1 MAPIYRKSASSRL
14 AWLRFTV
21 NQLRAGLHGFD
32 IQYISP
38 AHACMAPIY
47 SISHPNRLAPIY
59 RKSALQDLPDL
70 VEGAD
75 GELWAEV
82 AGER

>member
-1 MAPIYRKSASSRL
+1 MASIYRKSAS
-14 AWLRFTV
+14 
-21 NQLRAGLHGFD
+21 
-32 IQYISP
+32 
-38 AHACMAPIY
+38 
-47 SISHPNRLAPIY
+47 NRLAPIY
-59 RKSALQDLPDL
+59 GKSALQDFPDL

>member
-1 MAPIYRKSASSRL
+1 MASIYRKSAPRRL
-14 AWLRFTV
+14 AWLRYTV
-21 NQLRAGLHGFD
+21 NQFRAGLHGLVEVFASVK
-32 IQYISP
+32 QACEAPSKSSP
-38 AHACMAPIY
+38 A
-47 SISHPNRLAPIY
+47 SNRLASIY
-59 RKSALQDLPDL
+59 RKSALQDFPDL

>member
-1 MAPIYRKSASSRL
+1 MGPIYRKSASS
-14 AWLRFTV
+14 
-21 NQLRAGLHGFD
+21 
-32 IQYISP
+32 
-38 AHACMAPIY
+38 
-47 SISHPNRLAPIY
+47 RLAPIY

>member
-1 MAPIYRKSASSRL
+1 
-14 AWLRFTV
+14 
-21 NQLRAGLHGFD
+21 
-32 IQYISP
+32 
-38 AHACMAPIY
+38 MAPIY

-59 RKSALQDLPDL
+59 SIPHPNRLAPIYGKSVLQDFPDL

>member
-1 MAPIYRKSASSRL
+1 MASIYRKSASS
-14 AWLRFTV
+14 
-21 NQLRAGLHGFD
+21 
-32 IQYISP
+32 
-38 AHACMAPIY
+38 
-47 SISHPNRLAPIY
+47 RLAPIY
-59 RKSALQDLPDL
+59 RKSALQDFPDL

>member
-1 MAPIYRKSASSRL
+1 MASIYRKSAPRTL

-21 NQLRAGLHGFD
+21 NQLRAGLHGLD

-38 AHACMAPIY
+38 AHACMASIY
-47 SISHPNRLAPIY
+47 SISHPNRLASIY
-59 RKSALQDLPDL
+59 RKSALQDFSNL

>member
-1 MAPIYRKSASSRL
+1 MASIYRKSASRRL

-21 NQLRAGLHGFD
+21 NQLRAGLHGPVEVFASSK
-32 IQYISP
+32 QACRASSKSSP
-38 AHACMAPIY
+38 A
-47 SISHPNRLAPIY
+47 SSRLAPIY
-59 RKSALQDLPDL
+59 RKSASQDFPDL

>member
-1 MAPIYRKSASSRL
+1 MAPIYRKSASNRL
-14 AWLRFTV
+14 A
-21 NQLRAGLHGFD
+21 
-32 IQYISP
+32 S
-38 AHACMAPIY
+38 IY
-47 SISHPNRLAPIY
+47 RKSVSNRLAPIY

-82 AGER
+82 ARER

>member
-1 MAPIYRKSASSRL
+1 MASIYRKSVSS
-14 AWLRFTV
+14 
-21 NQLRAGLHGFD
+21 
-32 IQYISP
+32 
-38 AHACMAPIY
+38 
-47 SISHPNRLAPIY
+47 RLAPIY
-59 RKSALQDLPDL
+59 RKSASQDFLDL

>member
-1 MAPIYRKSASSRL
+1 M
-14 AWLRFTV
+14 
-21 NQLRAGLHGFD
+21 HGSD

-38 AHACMAPIY
+38 AHACMASIY
-47 SISHPNRLAPIY
+47 RKSASSRLTPIY
-59 RKSALQDLPDL
+59 RKSASQDFLDL

>member
-14 AWLRFTV
+14 AL
-21 NQLRAGLHGFD
+21 
-32 IQYISP
+32 
-38 AHACMAPIY
+38 
-47 SISHPNRLAPIY
+47 IY
-59 RKSALQDLPDL
+59 RKSALQDFSNL